1 LNIGKI
7 TRGGRSVDA
16 LFEIF
21 DTDNDGAFGIDDL
34 ITVLRSFEKFQIVP
48 KIRHISMNKQM
59 LIRKVTGL
67 SSKFQENETDEM
79 ESPSSD
85 ETIESSDEEIDEIL
99 GVPSPL
105 TSKRMRQA
113 AVELLKE
120 AGFEAD
126 VLLSREQFDVFLDK
140 NVFFKDILRK

>member
-1 LNIGKI
+1 LDIGKI

-48 KIRHISMNKQM
+48 KIRHISMTKQM
-59 LIRKVTGL
+59 LIRKATEL
-67 SSKFQENETDEM
+67 SSKFQENETDKLDA
-79 ESPSSD
+79 PGSD

-105 TSKRMRQA
+105 SSKRMRQA
-113 AVELLKE
+113 AAELFKE

-126 VLLSREQFDVFLDK
+126 LLLSREQFDIFLDK
-140 NVFFKDILRK
+140 NVYLKDILRK